1 MIHHKTKGNP
11 LFVSRLLLSL
21 SKEGLLRPSLSLR
34 RWEWDKEKIQ
44 CQKLPDDI
52 VIFLTNL
59 IRVLPEDVKSSL
71 FVLSCFG
78 ASADRAFIKT
88 LESALEKKLLDNLDL
103 AVSEGLLDKTG
114 DQYRFSHDRIQEAV
128 YTMMDVQVR
137 RLTHFSHGMA
147 LAPLADG
154 EDDESNL
161 LLLSAANQ
169 LNLAGPEAVQDRRQN
184 VIAATLNLR
193 AGKKAM
199 EMSDF
204 EAAHSYFDCGISF
217 LRDFHCG
224 ISFLRENHWD
234 EYYDLS
240 LELFDLAA
248 KCTLVNGDLVGLNVL
263 SEQVLQKAHSLEDK
277 LNVMYFLTCSLAYS
291 SRLPEAIE
299 KGLDILSKLGIELRE
314 HGMSMETCVQ
324 ETKDFLSRYS
334 DDEILNMRR
343 MTDPTMIMAMKFLG
357 KLVTGMT
364 QIMPKSATCVTQ
376 QIIEL
381 SLLHGLSPVSPTGFV
396 HLGSSM
402 AKLGDISGGYHYV
415 KLAHSLLD
423 KVGSREGAGE
433 VICFGTQVR
442 AYVEPLQATLEYYN
456 EGYAA
461 AMASGDV
468 LQAAVNSFFRCSS
481 FLFAGEN
488 LHTLREKFVEVI
500 KFMEQRKI
508 VILMV
513 QTQYILRSML
523 KLIGTDEE
531 PKHVSDEEQNILA
544 TNNSTMTTYYYQKL
558 YISFMFRSYDDT
570 KHYTEKYLACI
581 GNTWANLLL
590 GHASFSFYVGLV
602 SFWFARKEDEQIWYE
617 RGEKSKLALKKWTE
631 SSLWTFENK
640 WLLLEAEQSFC
651 NNDFEAA
658 KTYYKKAVS
667 SAKDHKVRRVECMN
681 FDHHEPDSTLNHY

>member
-169 LNLAGPEAVQDRRQN
+169 LNLAGPEAVQDRSQN

-217 LRDFHCG
+217 LRDFDCG

-240 LELFDLAA
+240 LELFNLAA
-248 KCTLVNGDLVGLNVL
+248 KCTLVNGDLVDLNVL
-263 SEQVLQKAHSLEDK
+263 SKQVLKYGRSFQDK
-277 LNVMYFLTCSLAYS
+277 LNVMYFVMCSLAYS
-291 SRLPEAIE
+291 SRLRESIE
-299 KGLDILSKLGIELRE
+299 NGLDILSKLGIELRE
-314 HGMSMETCVQ
+314 HGSSVETCVQ
-324 ETKDFLSRYS
+324 ETKDFL
-334 DDEILNMRR
+334 
-343 MTDPTMIMAMKFLG
+343 
-357 KLVTGMT
+357 
-364 QIMPKSATCVTQ
+364 
-376 QIIEL
+376 
-381 SLLHGLSPVSPTGFV
+381 
-396 HLGSSM
+396 
-402 AKLGDISGGYHYV
+402 
-415 KLAHSLLD
+415 
-423 KVGSREGAGE
+423 
-433 VICFGTQVR
+433 
-442 AYVEPLQATLEYYN
+442 
-456 EGYAA
+456 
-461 AMASGDV
+461 
-468 LQAAVNSFFRCSS
+468 
-481 FLFAGEN
+481 
-488 LHTLREKFVEVI
+488 
-500 KFMEQRKI
+500 
-508 VILMV
+508 
-513 QTQYILRSML
+513 
-523 KLIGTDEE
+523 
-531 PKHVSDEEQNILA
+531 
-544 TNNSTMTTYYYQKL
+544 
-558 YISFMFRSYDDT
+558 
-570 KHYTEKYLACI
+570 
-581 GNTWANLLL
+581 
-590 GHASFSFYVGLV
+590 
-602 SFWFARKEDEQIWYE
+602 
-617 RGEKSKLALKKWTE
+617 
-631 SSLWTFENK
+631 
-640 WLLLEAEQSFC
+640 
-651 NNDFEAA
+651 
-658 KTYYKKAVS
+658 
-667 SAKDHKVRRVECMN
+667 
-681 FDHHEPDSTLNHY
+681 